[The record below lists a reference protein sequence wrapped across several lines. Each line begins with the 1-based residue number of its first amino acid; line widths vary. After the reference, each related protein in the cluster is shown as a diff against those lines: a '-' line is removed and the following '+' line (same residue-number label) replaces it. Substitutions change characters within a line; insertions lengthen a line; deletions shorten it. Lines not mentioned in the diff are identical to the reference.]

1 MWKMLRYYWIVARG
15 YRLNP
20 WNSPYLRWRF
30 ETFLGSQAA
39 GLDAGKIFHLMWK
52 YRNQME
58 RFMDWAEARS
68 LYQRTRV
75 HAYPHYA
82 YASQK
87 SLPSTRIPRTLHVNM
102 HYTTI

>member
-30 ETFLGSQAA
+30 ETFLGPEAT
-39 GLDAGKIFHLMWK
+39 GLDASKFFHLMWK

-58 RFMDWAEARS
+58 RFVDWAEARRR
-68 LYQRTRV
+68 YQRQRV
-75 HAYPHYA
+75 HA
-82 YASQK
+82 
-87 SLPSTRIPRTLHVNM
+87 
-102 HYTTI
+102 